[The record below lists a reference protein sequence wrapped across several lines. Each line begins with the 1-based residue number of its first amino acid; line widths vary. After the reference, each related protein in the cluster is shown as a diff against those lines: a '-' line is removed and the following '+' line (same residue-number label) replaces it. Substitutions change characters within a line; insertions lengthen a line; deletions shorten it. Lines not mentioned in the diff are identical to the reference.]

1 MPRIL
6 VTGLPNALRDT
17 RELRDLLLDE
27 IPLAVEQ
34 SPGFAISRDDVSV
47 HAPPDMVDDRPARIV
62 TFNVEG
68 LLRKPERT
76 TAMHQQLCNA
86 IADVLVAYLQR
97 QGVRYDKLVG
107 WCLRIDREEDAF
119 VRRTPQLAA
128 SSERTPGRLR

>member
-6 VTGLPNALRDT
+6 VTGLPNALRGT
-17 RELRDLLLDE
+17 RELRVLLLDE

-34 SPGFAISRDDVSV
+34 SPGFAITRDDVSV
-47 HAPPDMVDDRPARIV
+47 HAPPDMVDDRPVRIV

-119 VRRTPQLAA
+119 VRRTP
-128 SSERTPGRLR
+128 